1 MQVYKCLLLTCDPQV
16 SVACISSPYRGETR
30 GGHLTTAYTIQH
42 IKHIIIIVLLICQDL
57 HSHTGRGPFHS
68 PLASHTRCNEELYEL
83 IN

>member
-42 IKHIIIIVLLICQDL
+42 IKHIIIIVLLYVRTYIHIQVEV
-57 HSHTGRGPFHS
+57 HSIHH
-68 PLASHTRCNEELYEL
+68 
-83 IN
+83 